1 MKKIKWLSCVIVVIS
16 VFVCM
21 NISVFA
27 AGLPSAESGSKDL
40 GRYITFTY
48 NKNLKAYMPNE
59 MTDYFIVKDERN
71 KYYAVYYNKNK
82 SDGGQLQMYQGK
94 IRMEYMT
101 AVKASNLDTILE
113 FVDNPNKEPA
123 SGLGSDSIRN
133 RIDAIYKTA
142 TYPDGAISVNG
153 LENILYSSSDYVITQ
168 EYASGNTPKT
178 ATMDGTK
185 WQTVKTNRYEVDD
198 PNNSGASGG
207 GSGSFEE
214 PTTAP
219 AGGGGNNDEEEKANV
234 NTFLEAYNKHISDSL
249 SNSVFY
255 KSISKVIDELKNIFN
270 EDYSRGQ
277 AGLDELGVFNF
288 TLTKPYII
296 KDFGNDT
303 VGEFI
308 QQQTTS
314 NLNYGIENKRV
325 FNFGWFFGSKDSNNN
340 TIRGVKYY
348 SDIVIGGLLWLAFI
362 WYLWHNMPSLISGE
376 IGQLTNMTS
385 AVNDGTR
392 TTETRRVTWSNDSG
406 EVISNTTTRST
417 TKKVKGDDK

>member
-27 AGLPSAESGSKDL
+27 AGLPSVHTGQKDL

-48 NKNLKAYMPNE
+48 NKSLKAYMPDD

-94 IRMEYMT
+94 IKMEYMV
-101 AVKASNLDTILE
+101 AVKAINLDIILK
-113 FVDNPNKEPA
+113 FVNNPNKDPA
-123 SGLGSDSIRN
+123 NIRN
-133 RIDAIYKTA
+133 EIDAIYKTA

-168 EYASGNTPKT
+168 EFANGDAPNT

-185 WQTVKTNRYEVDD
+185 WQTVKTKRYEVDD
-198 PNNSGASGG
+198 PNDSGASGG
-207 GSGSFEE
+207 GSGSFGE

-219 AGGGGNNDEEEKANV
+219 AGGGGNSDKEEEKANT
-234 NTFLEAYNKHISDSL
+234 NTFLEAYNKHISYNL
-249 SNSVFY
+249 STSAFY
-255 KSISKVIDELKNIFN
+255 KSISKIIDELKKIFN

-288 TLTKPYII
+288 TLTRPYII
-296 KDFGNDT
+296 KDFGND
-303 VGEFI
+303 VIGEFI
-308 QQQTTS
+308 QPQTTS

-362 WYLWHNMPSLISGE
+362 WYLWHNMPSLVSGE